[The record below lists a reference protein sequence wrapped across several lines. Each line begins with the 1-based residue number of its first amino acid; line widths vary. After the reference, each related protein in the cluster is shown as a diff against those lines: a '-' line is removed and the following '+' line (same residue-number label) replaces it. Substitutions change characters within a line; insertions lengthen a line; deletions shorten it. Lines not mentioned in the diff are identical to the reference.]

1 MDVPTMLSN
10 GGYAG
15 VYHEYDAGSWTG
27 PTGYYRRDFR
37 GFIAPDEAM
46 VWSPLHVWADP
57 AFEDSKMA
65 LSFKA
70 DTLFPP
76 PRNRDYLVELLYV
89 PEGITGVPTVGT
101 VWSLPLDS
109 TFTIFMPTYRSTDG
123 AGAYQFSFTITPEV
137 PEPGSLTLL
146 LAAAVPMLV
155 RRRK

>member
-1 MDVPTMLSN
+1 MTTVLSN

-15 VYHEYDAGSWTG
+15 VYHEYDPVTWTG

-46 VWSPLHVWADP
+46 VWSPLHVWAGP
-57 AFEDSKMA
+57 LFAPSKMA

-76 PRNRDYLVELLYV
+76 ARNRDYLMELLYV
-89 PEGITGVPTVGT
+89 PEGVVGAPPVGT
-101 VWSLPLDS
+101 VWDLPLDS
-109 TFTIFMPTYRSTDG
+109 TFTIYMPTYRAADG
-123 AGAYQFSFTITPEV
+123 AGAYQFSFTMTAEV

-146 LAAAVPMLV
+146 LAVAWSVLA
-155 RRRK
+155 RRRA